1 MEARELK
8 IKNGLVVYSK
18 AANSIVLDVQGENGQ
33 LFSVEDDLS
42 GLLMYVA
49 DISGDRILEVY
60 DTGQVVIF
68 GRLKITSLPT
78 SSAGLVA
85 GDIWNDGGTLK
96 IV

>member
-1 MEARELK
+1 MGEELK
-8 IKNGLVVYSK
+8 IKNGAVIYSK
-18 AANSIVLDVQGENGQ
+18 AANTVVLDVQGENGQ

-60 DTGQVVIF
+60 DTGQVVIL
-68 GRLKITSLPT
+68 GRLKITNLPT
-78 SSAGLVA
+78 SSAGLVS

>member
-1 MEARELK
+1 MGQELK
-8 IKNGLVVYSK
+8 IKSGAVIYSK
-18 AANSIVLDVQGENGQ
+18 AANTVVLDVQGENGQ

-60 DTGQVVIF
+60 DTGRVMIF
-68 GRLKITSLPT
+68 GKLCVSAVPT
-78 SSAGLVA
+78 SSAGLVS